1 MGPLAGLRVVEIA
14 GIGPGPFACMLLAD
28 LGAEVI
34 RVDRATGGSPFSANP
49 ADIMSRGR
57 QSVALNLKSD

>member
-28 LGAEVI
+28 LGAEGLLDPELDQI
-34 RVDRATGGSPFSANP
+34 AAPLAATRSLPTPPIS
-49 ADIMSRGR
+49 
-57 QSVALNLKSD
+57 